1 MNLSKNVKISTAIT
15 VTNGAAATSAI
26 EGTVLDMKG
35 FEGVLMVVQMGAIE
49 GSATT
54 SIKARSGTDDT
65 VTDAADLLGTS
76 QTISD
81 GDDEDVFYIDL
92 YKPVERYVQL
102 YVTRGVSNATL
113 SANYIQYGPALM
125 PTTHGD
131 IVNGETH
138 ISPAEGTA

>member
-1 MNLSKNVKISTAIT
+1 MNISKNVKISTAVT
-15 VTNGAAATSAI
+15 VTNGAAGTGNIA
-26 EGTVLDMKG
+26 GTVLDMKG
-35 FEGVLMVVQMGAIE
+35 FEGVLMVVQMGAIV

-65 VTDAADLLGTS
+65 VSDAADLLGTS
-76 QTISD
+76 QTIADS
-81 GDDEDVFYIDL
+81 DDEDVFYIDL

-102 YVTRGVSNATL
+102 YVTRGVANATL
-113 SANYIQYGPALM
+113 SANYIQYSPASM
-125 PTTHGD
+125 PPSHGS